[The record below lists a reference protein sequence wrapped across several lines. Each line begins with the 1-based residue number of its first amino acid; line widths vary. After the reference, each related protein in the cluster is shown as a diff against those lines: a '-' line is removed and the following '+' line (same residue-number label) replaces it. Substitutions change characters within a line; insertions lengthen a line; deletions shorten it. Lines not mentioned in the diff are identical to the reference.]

1 MKKIAHCIHHTH
13 WDLIWYF
20 TEQDAAV
27 QLCYNVKEMLEG
39 FRTGRIEHFFFD
51 GQTYPIAEYLD
62 LHPEDE
68 AFVKELV
75 TSGKL
80 VVGPFQSQLDCFI
93 CSGESV
99 VNNLRLGMKK
109 AAELG
114 RVSKIAYL
122 PDSFGHSRDFPK
134 IFNSF
139 GIRDFVITR
148 GVGDEYGLGSEFY
161 LESDDGSRVLTCTM
175 IAGYGYGCYPFKNGT
190 LFEEGAED
198 YNKISVRSL
207 IDRLLSYS
215 TLENE
220 FVFPLGFDQNPAML
234 DIPARIRAYN
244 DSQDDIEFVETTWE
258 DFCRRVREQGVGLK
272 THRGELF
279 STQYHRVHRSIFSA
293 RADIKALQDRCERAL
308 TFELQ
313 PLMAMLD
320 SLGVPYDHGLIDR
333 AWDTLLACQTH
344 SSATLTD
351 ETNAYVER
359 ETRNALNLA
368 TSNVCYL
375 MKLVSLSLEEAEGRE
390 SAMARTSPLIV
401 FNTLPGDRSCV
412 VRAKVL
418 TASPSFSIEDH
429 GRPLA
434 FSVVKQQ
441 KKNCGVLRRDPELTD
456 RNKFY
461 YETDV
466 LLACEG
472 VPGIGYVTLDVHEAP
487 APMGCVAR
495 YDRAIENESY
505 RVFLCET
512 GVSVVDKRTGVR
524 LDHAIYLEESGDEGD
539 SFDYSWPTRDLVLTT
554 GFEDAVAVG
563 HVCAQA
569 QWLELTGSMRVPS
582 GLDARARGERDELL
596 GYHVTISLVAGEDI
610 VRIEGSINNRS
621 RAHRVRLVVRGDE
634 PQTVSLAGTQYGVIE
649 RETVSPDLDRWRQDG
664 WFEEPSATW
673 PLLNHVSRCERGRVT
688 TVYTTSV
695 KEYEFVGDGCSDIA
709 VTLFRSY
716 GAMGYPDLNRRPGRP
731 SGLDYMVFETPG
743 CQMMGENRFS
753 VAVRLSDSFD
763 ACEVAND
770 YTLYACAPLTFQ
782 RQEFDKSIDPITYFP
797 TNPLP
802 QKLPRSYR
810 FLTLMGTPAA
820 FGSVVASDAGDG
832 YVLRLFNPSGHET
845 EGGHIES
852 VSQNLY
858 LTNLEG
864 GERAA
869 VARDLPRMRAGE
881 LRIISLE

>member
-27 QLCYNVKEMLEG
+27 QLAYNVKEMLEG
-39 FRTGRIEHFFFD
+39 FRTGRIERFFFD

-68 AFVKELV
+68 AYVKELV
-75 TSGKL
+75 SSGRL

-139 GIRDFVITR
+139 GIEDFVITR

-190 LFEEGAED
+190 LFEAGAED
-198 YNKISVRSL
+198 YNKISVSSL

-234 DIPARIRAYN
+234 DIPQRIRAYN
-244 DSQDDIEFVETTWE
+244 ESQDEIEFVETTWE
-258 DFCRRVREQGVGLK
+258 EFCSRVREHGVGLK

-293 RADIKALQDRCERAL
+293 RSDIKTLQDRCERVL
-308 TFELQ
+308 TYELQ
-313 PLMAMLD
+313 PLMSMLD
-320 SLGVPYDHGLIDR
+320 SLGVPYDHGLVDR

-351 ETNAYVER
+351 ETNDYVER

-368 TSNVCYL
+368 NSSVCYL
-375 MKLVSLSLEEAEGRE
+375 MKLVSLSLEEGEK
-390 SAMARTSPLIV
+390 SADQAGVSPLIV
-401 FNTLPGDRSCV
+401 FNTLPEDRSCV

-418 TASPSFSIEDH
+418 TSSPVFSIEDH

-434 FSVVKQQ
+434 FSVVGQQ
-441 KKNCGVLRRDPELTD
+441 RKNCGVLRRDPELTD
-456 RNKFY
+456 RSRFY

-466 LLACEG
+466 LLTCEG
-472 VPGIGYVTLDVHEAP
+472 LPGIGYATFDVREVP
-487 APMGCVAR
+487 APMGHVAR
-495 YDRAIENESY
+495 YDRAIENEAY

-512 GVSVVDKRTGVR
+512 GLSVVDKRTGDRIDRAV
-524 LDHAIYLEESGDEGD
+524 YLEESGDEGD
-539 SFDYSWPTRDLVLTT
+539 SFDYSYPTRDLVLTSDLS
-554 GFEDAVAVG
+554 DATVVG
-563 HVCAQA
+563 HVCEQA
-569 QWLELTGSMRVPS
+569 QWLELTGEMRVPS
-582 GLDARARGERDELL
+582 DLAARARGERDERL
-596 GYHVTISLVAGEDI
+596 GYRITVSLVAGEDV
-610 VRIEGSINNRS
+610 VRVEGTIDNRS
-621 RAHRVRLVVRGDE
+621 RAHRVRLVFRGDE
-634 PQTVSLAGTQYGVIE
+634 PQDVSIAGTQYGVIE
-649 RETVSPDLDRWRQDG
+649 RVTASPDLDHWRRDG

-673 PLLNHVSRCERGRVT
+673 PLLNHVSRVESDRVT

-695 KEYEFVGDGCSDIA
+695 KEYEFVGEGHSDIA

-731 SGLDYMVFETPG
+731 SGLDYMVFETPE
-743 CQMMGENRFS
+743 CQMLGENHFS
-753 VAVRLSDSFD
+753 VAVRLSDTFD
-763 ACEVAND
+763 ACAVANA
-770 YTLYACAPLTFQ
+770 YTRYACSPLTFQ
-782 RQEFDKSIDPITYFP
+782 RQDFDKSIDPITYFP
-797 TNPLP
+797 TDPLP
-802 QKLPRSYR
+802 EALPRTYR
-810 FLTLMGTPAA
+810 FLTLEGTPAV
-820 FGSVVASDAGDG
+820 FGSVVAADARGG
-832 YVLRLFNPSGHET
+832 YVLRIYNPSGREI
-845 EGGHIES
+845 EGGQVES
-852 VSQNLY
+852 VAQNLY

-864 GERAA
+864 GEHAA
-869 VARDLPRMRAGE
+869 LARDLPRLTAGE
-881 LRIISLE
+881 LRIIGLE